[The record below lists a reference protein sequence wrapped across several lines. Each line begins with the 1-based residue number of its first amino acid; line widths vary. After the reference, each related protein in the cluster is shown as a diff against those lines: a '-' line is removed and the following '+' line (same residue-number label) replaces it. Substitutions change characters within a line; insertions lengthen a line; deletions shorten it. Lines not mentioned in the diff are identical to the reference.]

1 MKNNAS
7 PNDLLVFLTVLNEGG
22 FRAAAKRLGVAASLV
37 STTITR
43 IESQLGVPLLLRTTR
58 SVRATEQGQALAE
71 RIEPLLRELD
81 AACLQTAGSGAHI
94 RGRLKLNVPGA
105 VMPDILPPILVTFQR
120 RHPEVRVEIV
130 VENNFVDIIAA
141 GCDAGIRYGSSIE
154 KDMIALPIGPRVQHI
169 ALAASP
175 SYLEEHG
182 QPESPEQLANHYAIR
197 HRLPDGALL
206 PWSLQ
211 NGGVTVLV
219 KPVTR
224 LVLSVNALDTGL
236 AYARSGLGIIATFGN
251 WLETDFGA
259 QSLIPVLPHWWVEQ
273 EGPKLYYPSRNA
285 STSLRA
291 FIDVCREFAT

>member
-1 MKNNAS
+1 MKNNVS
-7 PNDLLVFLTVLNEGG
+7 PSDLLVFLAVLNEGG
-22 FRAAAKRLGVAASLV
+22 FRAAAKRLGVAPSLV
-37 STTITR
+37 STTVTR

-58 SVRATEQGQALAE
+58 SVRPTEQGKALAAQ
-71 RIEPLLRELD
+71 IEPLLRELD

-120 RHPEVRVEIV
+120 RHPEVEVEIV

-154 KDMIALPIGPRVQHI
+154 KDMVAVPIGPPVQHI

-182 QPESPEQLANHYAIR
+182 QPDSPEQLANHHAIR
-197 HRLPDGALL
+197 YRLPGGPLL

-211 NGGVTVLV
+211 IDGVTVVV

-224 LVLSVNALDTGL
+224 LVLSVNAIDTGL
-236 AYARSGLGIIATFGN
+236 AYARAGLGIIATFRN
-251 WLETDFGA
+251 WLEADFGA
-259 QSLIPVLPHWWVEQ
+259 QTLIPVLPDWWVEQ
-273 EGPKLYYPSRNA
+273 EGAKLYYPSRNA
-285 STSLRA
+285 SPSLRA
-291 FIDVCREFAT
+291 FIDVCRELAA